1 MNDGILQF
9 FPDSLTLVKMFMGWY
24 KKTSYFLTKKPHV
37 SLAGVTACL
46 WCVWNFGDD
55 YFNFTAESHSGRIM
69 QVSQHLVTLQI
80 RVL

>member
-37 SLAGVTACL
+37 SLASVTACL
-46 WCVWNFGDD
+46 WYVWNFGDD
-55 YFNFTAESHSGRIM
+55 YFNFTAESHSGRIL